1 MNKTITARP
10 AGVRAYSAGIVRLKF
25 FIHAEDLMALG
36 VEAKEGGLVTAV
48 LQSFEWDA
56 WREDAAT
63 FPKVF
68 GTVCFTADGVEHKHL
83 DADTTHEEARD
94 WYELTGFCPVGES
107 TGRGLFPDFATLLK
121 QQGSVNKTESVK
133 GF

>member
-10 AGVRAYSAGIVRLKF
+10 AGVRAHSAGIVRLKF
-25 FIHAEDLMALG
+25 YLQAEDLRSLG
-36 VEAKEGGLVTAV
+36 VEAKEGGLVTVV

-56 WREDAAT
+56 WREDADT

-68 GTVCFTADGVEHKHL
+68 GSVVFTADGVEHKHL
-83 DADTTHEEARD
+83 DADADHEEARD
-94 WYELTGFCPVGES
+94 WYELTGFCPAGES
-107 TGRGLFPDFATLLK
+107 TGRGLYPDFATLLK
-121 QQGSVNKTESVK
+121 QNSVKKTESVK

>member
-10 AGVRAYSAGIVRLKF
+10 AGVRAHSAGIVRLKLF
-25 FIHAEDLMALG
+25 LQADDMRMLG
-36 VEAKEGGLVTAV
+36 VETEKGGLVTVV

-56 WREDAAT
+56 WREDTAT

-68 GTVCFTADGVEHKHL
+68 GSIRFTADGVEHRHL
-83 DADTTHEEARD
+83 DADADHEARD
-94 WYELTGFCPVGES
+94 WYELAGFCPAGES
-107 TGRGLFPDFATLLK
+107 TGRGLYPDFTTLVA
-121 QQGSVNKTESVK
+121 QNSVKKTETVK

>member
-25 FIHAEDLMALG
+25 FLQAEDLKALG

-68 GTVCFTADGVEHKHL
+68 GVVQFTADGAEHKPT
-83 DADTTHEEARD
+83 DADADREARD
-94 WYELTGFCPVGES
+94 WYELTGFCPTGES

-121 QQGSVNKTESVK
+121 QQGSKKAESVK

>member
-25 FIHAEDLMALG
+25 FLQAEDLKSLG

-48 LQSFEWDA
+48 LQAFEWDA
-56 WREDAAT
+56 WREDT
-63 FPKVF
+63 GSFPKVF
-68 GTVCFTADGVEHKHL
+68 GTVSFTADGVEHKHM
-83 DADTTHEEARD
+83 DADADHEARD

-107 TGRGLFPDFATLLK
+107 TGRGMYPDFATLVAQSSGKK
-121 QQGSVNKTESVK
+121 QESVK

>member
-10 AGVRAYSAGIVRLKF
+10 AGVRAHSAGIVRLKF
-25 FIHAEDLMALG
+25 YLQAEDLRSLG
-36 VEAKEGGLVTAV
+36 VDTKEGGLVTVV

-68 GTVCFTADGVEHKHL
+68 GTVSFTADGVEHKHL
-83 DADTTHEEARD
+83 DADADHEEARD
-94 WYELTGFCPVGES
+94 WYELTGFCPAGES
-107 TGRGLFPDFATLLK
+107 TGRGLYPDFATLVAQSSGKK
-121 QQGSVNKTESVK
+121 QESVK

>member
-25 FIHAEDLMALG
+25 FLQAEDLKALG

-63 FPKVF
+63 FPRVF
-68 GTVCFTADGVEHKHL
+68 GTVCFTADGVEHKHM
-83 DADTTHEEARD
+83 DADADREARD
-94 WYELTGFCPVGES
+94 WYELTGFCPAGES
-107 TGRGLFPDFATLLK
+107 TGRGLYPDFATLVAQSSGKK
-121 QQGSVNKTESVK
+121 QESVK

>member
-25 FIHAEDLMALG
+25 YLQAEDLRSLG

-48 LQSFEWDA
+48 LQAFEWDA
-56 WREDAAT
+56 WREDATT

-68 GTVCFTADGVEHKHL
+68 GTVSFTADGVKHQHL
-83 DADTTHEEARD
+83 DADAEHESRD
-94 WYELTGFCPVGES
+94 WLELTGFCPVGES
-107 TGRGLFPDFATLLK
+107 TGRGMYPDFETLVK
-121 QQGSVNKTESVK
+121 QNSAKKAEPVK

>member
-25 FIHAEDLMALG
+25 FLQAEDLKALG

-48 LQSFEWDA
+48 LQAFEWDA
-56 WREDAAT
+56 WREDT
-63 FPKVF
+63 GSFPKVF
-68 GTVCFTADGVEHKHL
+68 GTVSFTADGVEHKHM
-83 DADTTHEEARD
+83 DADADHEARD

-107 TGRGLFPDFATLLK
+107 TGRGMYPDFATLVAQSSGKK
-121 QQGSVNKTESVK
+121 QESVK

>member
-1 MNKTITARP
+1 MNKTITAKP
-10 AGVRAYSAGIVRLKF
+10 AGVRAYAAGIVRLKF
-25 FIHAEDLMALG
+25 FLRADDLKALG
-36 VEAKEGGLVTAV
+36 VDAKGGLVTAV

-83 DADTTHEEARD
+83 DADADHEARE
-94 WYELTGFCPVGES
+94 WYELAGFCPAGES
-107 TGRGLFPDFATLLK
+107 TGRGLYPDFETLVK
-121 QQGSVNKTESVK
+121 QNSAKKTEAVK

>member
-25 FIHAEDLMALG
+25 FLQADDLKALG
-36 VEAKEGGLVTAV
+36 VDAKEGGLVTAV

-56 WREDAAT
+56 WREDTVT

-68 GTVCFTADGVEHKHL
+68 GCVRFTADGVEHKHL
-83 DADTTHEEARD
+83 DADADHEEARD

-107 TGRGLFPDFATLLK
+107 TGRGLYPDFATLVA
-121 QQGSVNKTESVK
+121 QNSVKKTESVK

>member
-1 MNKTITARP
+1 MNKIITARP

-25 FIHAEDLMALG
+25 YLQAEDLKALG

-48 LQSFEWDA
+48 LQAFEWDA
-56 WREDAAT
+56 WREDATT

-68 GTVCFTADGVEHKHL
+68 GTVCFTADGVEHKNL
-83 DADTTHEEARD
+83 AADAEHEARE
-94 WYELTGFCPVGES
+94 WYELTGFCPAGES
-107 TGRGLFPDFATLLK
+107 TGRGLYPDFETLLK
-121 QQGSVNKTESVK
+121 QNSVKKTESVK

>member
-10 AGVRAYSAGIVRLKF
+10 AGVRAYSAGIIRLKLF
-25 FIHAEDLMALG
+25 LKADDLRMLG
-36 VEAKEGGLVTAV
+36 VETEKGGLVTAV

-56 WREDAAT
+56 WREDAMT

-68 GTVCFTADGVEHKHL
+68 GTIQFTADGVEHRHL
-83 DADTTHEEARD
+83 DADADHKSRD
-94 WYELTGFCPVGES
+94 WYELAGFCPAGES
-107 TGRGLFPDFATLLK
+107 TGRGLYPDFETLIK
-121 QQGSVNKTESVK
+121 QNSAKKTEAVK

>member
-1 MNKTITARP
+1 MNKTITAKP
-10 AGVRAYSAGIVRLKF
+10 AGVRAYAAGIVRLKF
-25 FIHAEDLMALG
+25 FLRADDLKALG
-36 VEAKEGGLVTAV
+36 VDAKEGGLVTAV

-68 GTVCFTADGVEHKHL
+68 GSVCFTADGVKHKHL
-83 DADTTHEEARD
+83 DADADHEEARD
-94 WYELTGFCPVGES
+94 WYELTGFCPAGES
-107 TGRGLFPDFATLLK
+107 TGRGLYPDFATLVA
-121 QQGSVNKTESVK
+121 QSSGERQESVK

>member
-10 AGVRAYSAGIVRLKF
+10 AGVRAYSAGVVRLKF
-25 FIHAEDLMALG
+25 FLQAEDLKALG

-48 LQSFEWDA
+48 LQAFEWDA
-56 WREDAAT
+56 WREDT
-63 FPKVF
+63 GSFPKVF
-68 GTVCFTADGVEHKHL
+68 GTVSFTADGVEHKHM
-83 DADTTHEEARD
+83 DADADHEARD

-107 TGRGLFPDFATLLK
+107 TGRGMYPDFATLVAQSSGKK
-121 QQGSVNKTESVK
+121 QESVK

>member
-25 FIHAEDLMALG
+25 YLQAEDLKALG

-48 LQSFEWDA
+48 LQAFEWDA
-56 WREDAAT
+56 WRGDAET

-68 GTVCFTADGVEHKHL
+68 GTVSFTADGVEHKHMEA
-83 DADTTHEEARD
+83 DADHAARE
-94 WYELTGFCPVGES
+94 WYELSGFCPAGES
-107 TGRGLFPDFATLLK
+107 TGRGLYPDFATLLK
-121 QQGSVNKTESVK
+121 QQGSTKAEPVK

>member
-25 FIHAEDLMALG
+25 FLQAEDLKALG

-48 LQSFEWDA
+48 LQAFEWDA
-56 WREDAAT
+56 WREDT
-63 FPKVF
+63 GSFPKVF
-68 GTVCFTADGVEHKHL
+68 GTVSFTADGVEHKHM
-83 DADTTHEEARD
+83 DADADHEARD
-94 WYELTGFCPVGES
+94 WYERTGFCPVGEA
-107 TGRGLFPDFATLLK
+107 TGRGLYPDFETLVK
-121 QQGSVNKTESVK
+121 QNSVKKTESVK

>member
-25 FIHAEDLMALG
+25 FLQAEDLKALG

-48 LQSFEWDA
+48 LQAFEWDA
-56 WREDAAT
+56 WREDATT

-68 GTVCFTADGVEHKHL
+68 GTVSFTADGVEHKHM
-83 DADTTHEEARD
+83 DADTDHAARE
-94 WYELTGFCPVGES
+94 WYELVGFCPTGES
-107 TGRGLFPDFATLLK
+107 TGRGLYPDFATLVAQNSAK
-121 QQGSVNKTESVK
+121 KAESVK
-133 GF
+133 GV

>member
-10 AGVRAYSAGIVRLKF
+10 AGVRAYAAGVVRLKLYLQ
-25 FIHAEDLMALG
+25 AEDLKALG
-36 VEAKEGGLVTAV
+36 VEAKEGKGGLVTAV

-68 GTVCFTADGVEHKHL
+68 GVVQFTADGVERKHM
-83 DADTTHEEARD
+83 DADADHEERT
-94 WYELTGFCPVGES
+94 WFELVGFCPAGKS
-107 TGRGLFPDFATLLK
+107 TGLGLFPDFATLVA
-121 QQGSVNKTESVK
+121 QNSVKKTESVK

>member
-10 AGVRAYSAGIVRLKF
+10 AGVRAYAAGIVRLKF
-25 FIHAEDLMALG
+25 FLQPEDLKALG
-36 VEAKEGGLVTAV
+36 VEAKEGGLVTTV

-68 GTVCFTADGVEHKHL
+68 GTVSFTADGVEHRSL
-83 DADTTHEEARD
+83 EADADHEARE
-94 WYELTGFCPVGES
+94 WYELTGFCPAGES
-107 TGRGLFPDFATLLK
+107 TGRGLYPDFETLVK
-121 QQGSVNKTESVK
+121 QNSAKKTEAVK

>member
-25 FIHAEDLMALG
+25 YLQAEDLRSLG

-48 LQSFEWDA
+48 LQAFEWDA
-56 WREDAAT
+56 WREDATT

-68 GTVCFTADGVEHKHL
+68 GTVSFTADGVEHRHM
-83 DADTTHEEARD
+83 DADADHESRG
-94 WYELTGFCPVGES
+94 WFELTGFCPVGKS
-107 TGRGLFPDFATLLK
+107 TGRGLFPGFAALLK
-121 QQGSVNKTESVK
+121 QQGSTKAEPVK